1 MTSLFRPVPL
11 AWDNPDLWLQPVMLV
26 TGRKIRAQDVV
37 PVQHSGLGELRS
49 VERWTRLCVL
59 RSVPSACLGERS
71 HRGSERRLAGRALD
85 GCDARHNPAANRTP
99 KKPPP
104 STRPGG
110 VRVAKCLPVNRDTRN
125 LPPTT
130 ACAVPP
136 NEGSRRQKTPPSS
149 ETWATQVFQSPS
161 LVVNDGETQ
170 RCRRS
175 ASGEKDVL
183 IETNIGGAHTSLAM
197 SRSLNFWILPVEVF
211 GSSANTT

>member
-1 MTSLFRPVPL
+1 MG
-11 AWDNPDLWLQPVMLV
+11 V
-26 TGRKIRAQDVV
+26 TRVTT
-37 PVQHSGLGELRS
+37 PP
-49 VERWTRLCVL
+49 
-59 RSVPSACLGERS
+59 PSA
-71 HRGSERRLAGRALD
+71 HQ
-85 GCDARHNPAANRTP
+85 

-125 LPPTT
+125 VPPTT
-130 ACAVPP
+130 TCAVPP

-149 ETWATQVFQSPS
+149 KDWATPVFQSPS

-183 IETNIGGAHTSLAM
+183 RVYA
-197 SRSLNFWILPVEVF
+197 
-211 GSSANTT
+211 